1 MDAFDSMCEFRGTKQ
16 KAFNEACCAFANSE
30 NMTELAKV
38 LGMNP
43 TMLRNKLNPDQPHV
57 LTPVEL
63 IALTKVSD
71 NHTILNSLLLGIG
84 VVTAKVP
91 SDASEETF
99 IKRALENA
107 MHSGDLSRMALE
119 HGGSYRLSR
128 SHKQS
133 IIEKAHCSISNLVA
147 LISDLEGRT
156 TGITPFL
163 SMSVDFIVSGAPVP
177 GLS

>member
-30 NMTELAKV
+30 NMTELAKA

-91 SDASEETF
+91 SDASEETL

-107 MHSGDLSRMALE
+107 VHSGDLSRMALE
-119 HGGSYRLSR
+119 LGGSHRITR
-128 SHKQS
+128 TQKQS
-133 IIEKAHCSISNLVA
+133 LINKAHSTISNLVA
-147 LISDLEGRT
+147 LVSDVENRT
-156 TGITPFL
+156 SGITPFL
-163 SMSVDFIVSGAPVP
+163 SMGVDFIANGAPIP